1 MQNAKIFSLA
11 GLAVAAIAVSG
22 MLAPSSDNSCGRKLS
37 IADSELRSAL
47 ASLDRNRDRDMARE
61 LAQVCTLYRE
71 AVRPHAARNG

>member
-1 MQNAKIFSLA
+1 MQNAKIFSLT
-11 GLAVAAIAVSG
+11 GLAVTAIAVSG

-47 ASLDRNRDRDMARE
+47 TSLDRNRDRDMV
-61 LAQVCTLYRE
+61 QVCTLYRE

>member
-47 ASLDRNRDRDMARE
+47 ASLDRNRDRDMAR
-61 LAQVCTLYRE
+61 VCTLYRE
-71 AVRPHAARNG
+71 TVRPNAARNG